1 MKRLTGR
8 IFRDEK
14 VQMMIANDWPFKVLE
29 GDNQK
34 PLIELQFDG
43 GFFPNLN
50 TDPIHLIILG
60 TKCKIQPIDV
70 QACILKK
77 MKETDELRLGKTVNV
92 CR

>member
-1 MKRLTGR
+1 M
-8 IFRDEK
+8 
-14 VQMMIANDWPFKVLE
+14 
-29 GDNQK
+29 
-34 PLIELQFDG
+34 IELQFDG
-43 GFFPNLN
+43 GYFSNFNIQL

-70 QACILKK
+70 QSCILKK

>member
-43 GFFPNLN
+43 GCF
-50 TDPIHLIILG
+50 
-60 TKCKIQPIDV
+60 
-70 QACILKK
+70 
-77 MKETDELRLGKTVNV
+77 
-92 CR
+92 